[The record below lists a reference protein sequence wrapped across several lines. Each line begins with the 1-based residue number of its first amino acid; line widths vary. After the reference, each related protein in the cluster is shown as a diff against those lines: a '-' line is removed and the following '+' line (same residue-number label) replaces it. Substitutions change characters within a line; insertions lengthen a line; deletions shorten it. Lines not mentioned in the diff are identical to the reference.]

1 MGRASDNPLLGSGW
15 RPGPPDPILTAMFHI
30 SSKPMPAVAAL
41 LLGTAVFCG
50 GCSAEQK
57 TRQPTDSNPVVVT
70 VEAVPNAAAPG
81 ESVTLVWRFDLAAD
95 WHLYWSGRND
105 SGFPPLIDLELP
117 DKWLAGGLQWPVPE
131 RHVSPGDILDHV
143 YFEELVLIQ
152 KIGAPDDA
160 QVDGEVTIKADI
172 QWLACKDMCVPG
184 RTGLSVRIPVRTH
197 VETTEP
203 NLASEAAARLPG
215 PLPGRTLETAWEGAT
230 FHIHHPRARRLIF
243 MPTEDCGQLVDLL
256 NDGQGNRLA
265 LRFKPKGGTVGP
277 VRGLVTIENEGGE
290 SRTYTIQ
297 FPAAV
302 FPDAPSGG

>member
-1 MGRASDNPLLGSGW
+1 
-15 RPGPPDPILTAMFHI
+15 
-30 SSKPMPAVAAL
+30 MPALVAL
-41 LLGTAVFCG
+41 LFGTAILCA
-50 GCSAEQK
+50 GCSTEK
-57 TRQPTDSNPVVVT
+57 KPGQPTDDNPVVVT

-81 ESVTLVWRFDLAAD
+81 ESVTLVYRFAVAAD
-95 WHLYWSGRND
+95 WHLYWAGRND

-117 DKWLAGGLQWPVPE
+117 DRWLAGGLQWPAPE

-143 YFEELVLIQ
+143 YFKELVLIQ

-160 QVDGEVTIKADI
+160 QVDDEVEIKADI

-184 RTGLSVRIPVRTH
+184 RTGLSVRVPVRTH

-203 NLASEAAARLPG
+203 NPASEAAARLPR
-215 PLPGRTLETAWEGAT
+215 PLPDRTLETGWEGAT
-230 FHIHHPRARRLIF
+230 FHIHHPRARRLTF

-256 NDGQGNRLA
+256 KDGQGDRLA
-265 LRFKPKGGTVGP
+265 LRFKPKGETVGP
-277 VRGLVTIENEGGE
+277 VRGLITIEDESGE

-297 FPAAV
+297 FPATG